1 MSVSCD
7 KVRWRTSSRRDGW
20 YHGNLRW
27 ASLNSGTGNLY
38 KCTYI
43 HTDVYTDSGVKM
55 YLRERETDEVAIF
68 RWTLSSGLFRWSL
81 FIAWLNTAC
90 LCCTHTHRD
99 TQFNMCYQFK
109 EPMANLVNRVE
120 VAGGHVQ

>member
-1 MSVSCD
+1 MEDLVSQ
-7 KVRWRTSSRRDGW
+7 GW
-20 YHGNLRW
+20 VVPRQPPLGLTQLGHREP
-27 ASLNSGTGNLY
+27 AHM
-38 KCTYI
+38 CTYI
-43 HTDVYTDSGVKM
+43 HTDVYTDSGVNM